1 MQRREWLIGI
11 GLLTAT
17 TLLFFG
23 GIEGA
28 LRLSGL
34 VKMKDYTPPIYE
46 RNNNPK
52 ISYQLKPNMRERAFR
67 NIMTT
72 NSLGFRSPERDPAKP
87 LIALVGDSITFGYG
101 VADDETLAAHLQTF
115 LPNFDIQNAGV
126 PGYNIRQEAALYKE
140 KIAPL
145 NPEALVLIFYWHDDD
160 LHTSFLDEENV
171 LRPEG
176 WTKSPRV
183 CQPFT
188 RGILKFTP
196 GQCFLDRHSAL
207 FRGLREFVNTRSAF
221 RERNRLREEPKSKA
235 SEPKKSAIDLPT
247 YKQELR
253 ELSRIAPQKRLFVI
267 WPDAADLQTEARL
280 ELRRVAE
287 SQGFTVLDLME
298 HFGNSMESL
307 SWDYIHPNAQSIAK
321 AAAIIEDALTPLLQE

>member
-140 KIAPL
+140 KIA
-145 NPEALVLIFYWHDDD
+145 
-160 LHTSFLDEENV
+160 
-171 LRPEG
+171 
-176 WTKSPRV
+176 
-183 CQPFT
+183 
-188 RGILKFTP
+188 
-196 GQCFLDRHSAL
+196 
-207 FRGLREFVNTRSAF
+207 
-221 RERNRLREEPKSKA
+221 
-235 SEPKKSAIDLPT
+235 
-247 YKQELR
+247 
-253 ELSRIAPQKRLFVI
+253 
-267 WPDAADLQTEARL
+267 
-280 ELRRVAE
+280 
-287 SQGFTVLDLME
+287 
-298 HFGNSMESL
+298 
-307 SWDYIHPNAQSIAK
+307 
-321 AAAIIEDALTPLLQE
+321 